1 MAAKPQQITTHNKD
15 LGDAMSDYQNNPP
28 PPPAGANTSDDNS
41 LAMLVHLSGIFFSFI
56 VPLIVWLINKD
67 KPEKA
72 FLNENSK
79 EALNFQITLLIAY
92 FVSGVLMVVLIG
104 FLTYAVAWIACVV
117 FSILAG
123 LAANKG
129 ETYRYPVT
137 LRLIK

>member
-1 MAAKPQQITTHNKD
+1 
-15 LGDAMSDYQNNPP
+15 MSDYQNNPP

-129 ETYRYPVT
+129 ETYRYPVS

>member
-1 MAAKPQQITTHNKD
+1 
-15 LGDAMSDYQNNPP
+15 MSDYQNNPP

-117 FSILAG
+117 FAIIAG

-129 ETYRYPVT
+129 ETYRYPVA

>member
-1 MAAKPQQITTHNKD
+1 
-15 LGDAMSDYQNNPP
+15 
-28 PPPAGANTSDDNS
+28 
-41 LAMLVHLSGIFFSFI
+41 
-56 VPLIVWLINKD
+56 
-67 KPEKA
+67 
-72 FLNENSK
+72 
-79 EALNFQITLLIAY
+79 
-92 FVSGVLMVVLIG
+92 VSGVLMVVLIG

>member
-1 MAAKPQQITTHNKD
+1 MAAKPQQISTHNKD

>member
-1 MAAKPQQITTHNKD
+1 
-15 LGDAMSDYQNNPP
+15 MSDYQNNPP

>member
-1 MAAKPQQITTHNKD
+1 
-15 LGDAMSDYQNNPP
+15 MSDYQNNPP
-28 PPPAGANTSDDNS
+28 PPPAGANASDDNS

>member
-1 MAAKPQQITTHNKD
+1 
-15 LGDAMSDYQNNPP
+15 MSDYQNNPPP

-41 LAMLVHLSGIFFSFI
+41 VALLVHLSGIFFSFI

-117 FSILAG
+117 FSIIAG

-129 ETYRYPVT
+129 
-137 LRLIK
+137 

>member
-1 MAAKPQQITTHNKD
+1 MAAKPQQISTHNKD

-117 FSILAG
+117 FSIIAG

-137 LRLIK
+137 LRLLQ

>member
-1 MAAKPQQITTHNKD
+1 
-15 LGDAMSDYQNNPP
+15 MSDYQNNPPP

-41 LAMLVHLSGIFFSFI
+41 VALLVHLSGIFFSFI

-117 FSILAG
+117 FSIIAG